1 MATVIIPTPL
11 RKFTNNT
18 ARLQVS
24 PGTIHSTFRELTQNF
39 PDLKKHLLDEDGNI
53 RSYVNIFIGND
64 DIRDLQQADTAV
76 KEDAVISIVPAIAG
90 GSPETHGAPRPNESA
105 STDSHSST
113 TSAGT
118 PSSAAPSGTPG
129 PSPTA
134 SAGAPFSKEEL
145 ARYNRH
151 IIIPGFGMEAQLKL
165 KAAKVLVIGSG
176 GLGSPV
182 LLYLAAAGVGTIGIV
197 DFDVVDDS
205 NLQRQ
210 VLFGVDAIGKPKVEA
225 ARRRLESLNPYIK
238 LHVYN
243 THLNSQNAL
252 EILKDYDVIADGTDN
267 FPTRY
272 LVNDASV
279 LLGKPNVYAS
289 IFQFEGQVSVF
300 NYRNAHGELGP
311 NYRDLYPTPPPPGLV
326 PSCAEGGVLGV
337 LPGIIGSLQALEV
350 IKVITGVGDTLSGRF
365 YIFDALN
372 FESRTFTIRRRK
384 DNPVNG
390 ENPTITALIDYEQ
403 FCGMRA
409 VEERHLKEI
418 TAKEL
423 YDWQVRGEKFQLID
437 VREPHEYDIVNI
449 GAELIPLGSV
459 TDNSNKIDRDIPVV
473 LHCKVGGRSAK
484 AIREL
489 EEKFGFTNLY
499 NLKGGIL
506 AYIDEVQP
514 ELTKY

>member
-18 ARLQVS
+18 ARLQVR
-24 PGTIHSTFRELTQNF
+24 PGTIQETVNELTVNF
-39 PDLKKHLLDEDGNI
+39 PDLKKHLLDEHGKI

-64 DIRDLQQADTAV
+64 DIRDLQHENTAV
-76 KEDAVISIVPAIAG
+76 QEGAVVSIVPAIAG
-90 GSPETHGAPRPNESA
+90 GVPDRPVF
-105 STDSHSST
+105 T
-113 TSAGT
+113 
-118 PSSAAPSGTPG
+118 
-129 PSPTA
+129 
-134 SAGAPFSKEEL
+134 KEEL

-151 IIIPGFGMEAQLKL
+151 IIIPGFGMEAQQKL
-165 KAAKVLVIGSG
+165 KKASVLVIGSG

-210 VLFGVDAIGKPKVEA
+210 VLFGVDAIGQPKVEA
-225 ARRRLESLNPYIK
+225 ARKRLEALNPYIQLK
-238 LHVYN
+238 VYN
-243 THLNSQNAL
+243 THLNSHNAL
-252 EILKDYDVIADGTDN
+252 DIIKDYDVIADGTDN

-279 LLGKPNVYAS
+279 LLGKTNVYAS
-289 IFQFEGQVSVF
+289 IFQFDGQVSVF
-300 NYRNAHGELGP
+300 NYLHPDGTRGP

-365 YIFDALN
+365 YTFDAVN
-372 FESRTFTIRRRK
+372 FESRTFKIKPRE
-384 DNPVNG
+384 DNPVSG
-390 ENPTITALIDYEQ
+390 KNPTITALIDYEQ

-409 VEERHLKEI
+409 VEEKALKEV
-418 TAKEL
+418 TAHEL
-423 YDWQVRGEKFQLID
+423 YDWQVKGEPFQLID

-449 GAELIPLGSV
+449 GGELIPLGTV
-459 TDNSNKIDRDIPVV
+459 AEHADEIDRDRKVV
-473 LHCKVGGRSAK
+473 VHCKVGGRSAK

-506 AYIDEVQP
+506 AYIDEIQP